1 MSPFGYTLGF
11 LRGPGA
17 AFWLQAALLVT
28 AAASLQF
35 AGWVDAPLLAPAA
48 FLAAALAAH
57 ASANGSRAES
67 GERRA
72 YAHLRAAAAGALIA
86 CAGGVL
92 VAEGEQ
98 PIERLGALASGLTGW
113 LAAVRNGEAVS
124 DPLPLSVTVT
134 ALTWATAYLTT
145 WGFLRYRSVWITFLP
160 VGAATVVNVTYQ
172 PGSVSPYLWAFLLL
186 CLVMLAHSTSRGRL
200 ESLRAEGVAHPASL
214 HRRSV
219 AHGLCVGAL
228 VVAMAATLPLSDSPF
243 TPLDWF
249 YNPVNGAAT
258 GEVRDEVR
266 RVFGGPSS
274 RETLSV
280 RFLGSVL
287 SLVRPVS
294 NSTEPIMFAEADYP
308 FYWSAVAYDH
318 YTSKVW
324 KVQNTATQLVRDP
337 QNADDGASPPTQ
349 QVGYTV
355 YLYVDT
361 PYLFMAG
368 EPAHVQPEA
377 EVQQPASQARRLD
390 LARPGLSDGL
400 PDDLRALE
408 SALAAAGA
416 LDASML
422 PDDVRV
428 SAVVKSAGAAGEETA
443 AAVDPASPAYA
454 DDLRAAL
461 DGPGRTVALEVVRAR
476 LDDSPVLYT
485 TQGRLGLGNSYVVEA
500 DVLVADEASLRAA
513 PRDYPPAIVERYL
526 QIPPSL
532 PDRVYGLAAELVAG
546 AGNPYDMAVA
556 VESYLREMEY
566 SGLPIFLPNEA
577 DAVDY
582 FLFEARESYS
592 DYFASAMAMMLRT
605 QGVPTRLVLGFGPG
619 EIDPEGYVV
628 RDSDNHSWPEVYF
641 PGLGWAPFEPTPIYP
656 VRPRGPDML
665 TPRELA
671 VSEEADA
678 PAADDDALRE
688 PSVRFGTPLGVDG
701 LMFAGFM
708 LAGAVVMRA
717 LWAAQYGAPWSPQ
730 AAYRRMRRLAAL
742 LGFRAPSSHTAF
754 EFSHSLSSLLPEAQ
768 SEVELVTRAY
778 VRHRYGG
785 AQSDAAEARGLASA
799 WSRIK
804 WAALWRLR

>member
-1 MSPFGYTLGF
+1 MTPFGYTLGF

-17 AFWLQAALLVT
+17 AFWLQAALLAT

-35 AGWVDAPLLAPAA
+35 AGWVDAPLLTPAA
-48 FLAAALAAH
+48 LIAAVLAAQAQ
-57 ASANGSRAES
+57 ASHYESRK
-67 GERRA
+67 RNA
-72 YAHLRAAAAGALIA
+72 YAHLRAAAVGALIA

-92 VAEGEQ
+92 VADGDGLFDS
-98 PIERLGALASGLTGW
+98 LGGLRSGLFGW
-113 LAAVRNGEAVS
+113 LSAVLNGETVS

-160 VGAATVVNVTYQ
+160 VGAATVINVTYQ

-186 CLVMLAHSTSRGRL
+186 CLVTLAHSTSRGRL
-200 ESLRAEGVAHPASL
+200 DALRAQGVAHPATL
-214 HRRSV
+214 HRASV
-219 AHGLCVGAL
+219 VHGLWIGAII
-228 VVAMAATLPLSDSPF
+228 VAVAAATPLSETPS

-324 KVQNTATQLVRDP
+324 KVQNTATQSV
-337 QNADDGASPPTQ
+337 GASQPADGSAAPPTQ
-349 QVGYTV
+349 AVEYTV

-368 EPAHVQPEA
+368 EPTNVQPAVEA
-377 EVQQPASQARRLD
+377 QAPASQAYRLD
-390 LARPGLSDGL
+390 LARPGRSDDL

-408 SALAAAGA
+408 SALAAAAGA
-416 LDASML
+416 PDVFGL
-422 PDDVRV
+422 PSDLRV
-428 SAVVKSAGAAGEETA
+428 SAVVKADGPAGEES
-443 AAVDPASPAYA
+443 AVDVDPGSPAYA
-454 DDLRAAL
+454 EDLRSAL
-461 DGPGRTVALEVVRAR
+461 DGPGRTLALEVVRAP
-476 LDDSPVLYT
+476 LEDSPALYT
-485 TQGRLGLGNSYVVEA
+485 TQGELGLGNSYVVQAEVMVA
-500 DVLVADEASLRAA
+500 DVAALRSA
-513 PRDYPPAIVERYL
+513 PRDYPPGIVERYL

-532 PDRVYGLAAELVAG
+532 PDRVAALAADVVAG
-546 AGNPYDMAVA
+546 ADNPYDMAAA
-556 VESYLREMEY
+556 VESYLREFEY

-605 QGVPTRLVLGFGPG
+605 QGVPTRLRLGFGPG

-641 PGLGWAPFEPTPIYP
+641 PGLGWAAFEPTPIYP

-665 TPRELA
+665 TPRERIA
-671 VSEEADA
+671 SAEDDVPATDDEAA
-678 PAADDDALRE
+678 RE
-688 PSVRFGTPLGVDG
+688 RGVRFGTPLGAGG
-701 LMFAGFM
+701 LMFGGFM
-708 LAGAVVMRA
+708 LAGAAVMYA
-717 LWAAQYGAPWSPQ
+717 LWVVQYGAPWSAQ

-742 LGFRAPSSHTAF
+742 LGFRAPTSQTAF
-754 EFSHSLSSLLPEAQ
+754 EFSHSLSTLIPEAH
-768 SEVELVTRAY
+768 SEVELVARAY

-785 AQSDAAEARGLASA
+785 ARPDDSEARGLARA

-804 WAALWRLR
+804 RAALFRLR